1 MADDIGMEADARISV
16 LGIEAETGESGDI
29 QEPLHRPPPTID
41 DIEIPPPPPPE
52 EDVVPPPPEEQTH
65 PPPVSGDQPLPPP
78 VCGEQAPPSP
88 IRGEQAP
95 PPLLSEETPAKI
107 PPEEDTPLP
116 PPINEDTPSGIPPQM
131 ESTPALTCGDHG
143 DLEPIEVDEVPVAP
157 EDQPVTGP
165 QDLSEVHE
173 EGVDQYPPTIDC
185 GSPLPP
191 YNDSGVDVPS
201 MSTADA
207 SVLEGKDFH
216 SEIDEIQIEVPD
228 DTSNGIHNA
237 STLPSKR
244 SMGTTTPTANQHSK
258 LTGYIEMSPE
268 ETKAEMTRVST
279 YRREAVM
286 WVTIFLMLAGAI
298 AVIFYFTF
306 NIVNLSDASLPG
318 KK

>member
-1 MADDIGMEADARISV
+1 MADEIGMEADPRISV
-16 LGIEAETGESGDI
+16 GGIEAETGESGDI

-41 DIEIPPPPPPE
+41 DIEIPPPPPE
-52 EDVVPPPPEEQTH
+52 EDVVPPPLEEQSP
-65 PPPVSGDQPLPPP
+65 PPPVS
-78 VCGEQAPPSP
+78 
-88 IRGEQAP
+88 GEQAP
-95 PPLLSEETPAKI
+95 PPPLSEDTPAIKM
-107 PPEEDTPLP
+107 PQEEDTPLP
-116 PPINEDTPSGIPPQM
+116 PPIHEDTPSGKPPQM

-157 EDQPVTGP
+157 EDQQVKDP
-165 QDLSEVHE
+165 QDVSEVHE
-173 EGVDQYPPTIDC
+173 VGVDQYLPTIDC

-207 SVLEGKDFH
+207 SVLEGKELQ

-228 DTSNGIHNA
+228 DASNGIHNA

-258 LTGYIEMSPE
+258 VTGYIEMSPE

-318 KK
+318 K